1 MSLELRTGYYSFVAV
16 KRYRRPQKSL
26 LRRTRRRKAG
36 FGEKERTTLATKKRR
51 KIRKDKD
58 SYHIGVCT

>member
-1 MSLELRTGYYSFVAV
+1 MRTGYYSFVAV

-26 LRRTRRRKAG
+26 LRRTRRRNAG
-36 FGEKERTTLATKKRR
+36 FGEKERTSETKKRR
-51 KIRKDKD
+51 KRRKDKD